1 MKVMKT
7 PEKIIW
13 SDERQ
18 KWLCYDDKLID
29 EVINSNLFIVPSY
42 DYSDLEKKF
51 SKNFEFTKQV
61 IKHFP
66 LANEGDAHAELRT
79 RMSSDINLNLKKAI
93 KVFRDSFD
101 KKISSIDKSA
111 GITNVAKPL
120 IESILESNL
129 VFGDIKFE
137 DDFDYSDLTRM
148 LDDSQSIKIRVARE
162 GFIKLISSKINY
174 EDRFYKLAL
183 ISVGVNALISSTLHS
198 LIKILTNYDF
208 NALITK
214 KYFESNGIKHLERV
228 CIQRTVVG
236 GKEISSGEKLRLYVE
251 SYESANLTEP
261 QMNKKFFATES
272 HHSCIGM
279 SYSLSIWKEVV
290 KIISD
295 HFSDMHII
303 NFDYRSS
310 DGIFHFPTNIYV
322 NYSK

>member
-1 MKVMKT
+1 MNSS
-7 PEKIIW
+7 EKIIW

-29 EVINSNLFIVPSY
+29 AIINSNLFIVPSY

-66 LANEGDAHAELRT
+66 LANEGDSHLEMRR

-93 KVFRDSFD
+93 KVFGDSFER
-101 KKISSIDKSA
+101 KILSIDKSA
-111 GITNVAKPL
+111 GITNIAKPL

-129 VFGDIKFE
+129 VFADIKFE

-162 GFIKLISSKINY
+162 EFIKLISSKINY
-174 EDRFYKLAL
+174 ENRFYKLAL

-208 NALITK
+208 NTLISR
-214 KYFESNGIKHLERV
+214 KYFASNGIKHLERV
-228 CIQRTVVG
+228 CIQKTIVG
-236 GKEISSGEKLRLYVE
+236 GKEISPSDKLRLYVE
-251 SYESANLTEP
+251 GYEHANLTEP

-279 SYSLSIWKEVV
+279 NYSLSIWKEVV
-290 KIISD
+290 QVISS
-295 HFSDMHII
+295 HFSDMHVI
-303 NFDYRSS
+303 NFDYRSN
-310 DGIFHFPTNIYV
+310 DGIFHFPSNINV
-322 NYSK
+322 KYSK